1 MAPGPDGPPVC
12 WSIPG
17 CPPQEH
23 GVHSPSIGGCP
34 FMRVTMLLAD
44 AAQVAEGK
52 LNILGGGW
60 DVCGPGPTP
69 MAVAVILVVPPSQ
82 ARRKHTW
89 SVVLVDQNGEPALL
103 PADGQKSAVAVQ
115 GEIQRI
121 RDRKSLPPDEPV
133 SLRFVINM
141 APLPLEPSSSYAWQL
156 SIDNKTRKDW
166 QISFRTRPATAQPS

>member
-1 MAPGPDGPPVC
+1 
-12 WSIPG
+12 
-17 CPPQEH
+17 
-23 GVHSPSIGGCP
+23 
-34 FMRVTMLLAD
+34 MLLAD

-69 MAVAVILVVPPSQ
+69 MAVAVILEVPPSQ

-89 SVVLVDQNGEPALL
+89 SIVLVDQDGKPALL
-103 PADGQKSAVAVQ
+103 PAEGQKSTVALH

-121 RDRKSLPPDEPV
+121 QSPKSVPPDRPV
-133 SLRFVINM
+133 SLRFAINI
-141 APLPLEPSSSYAWQL
+141 APLPLEPGTSYAWQL

-166 QISFRTRPATAQPS
+166 QVSFSTRLATAQTS

>member
-1 MAPGPDGPPVC
+1 
-12 WSIPG
+12 
-17 CPPQEH
+17 
-23 GVHSPSIGGCP
+23 
-34 FMRVTMLLAD
+34 MLLAD

-69 MAVAVILVVPPSQ
+69 MAIAVKLEVPPSQ

-89 SVVLVDQNGEPALL
+89 SVVLLGENGEPVLL
-103 PADGQKSAVAVQ
+103 AADGEKSTVAIY

-121 RDRKSLPPDEPV
+121 LSPKSAPPEGPV
-133 SLRFVINM
+133 SLRFAINI
-141 APLPLEPSSSYAWQL
+141 APLPLEPGSRYAWQL

-166 QISFRTRPATAQPS
+166 QVSFRTRPATAQPS

>member
-1 MAPGPDGPPVC
+1 
-12 WSIPG
+12 
-17 CPPQEH
+17 
-23 GVHSPSIGGCP
+23 
-34 FMRVTMLLAD
+34 MRVTMLLAD

-69 MAVAVILVVPPSQ
+69 MAVAVILEVPPSQ

-103 PADGQKSAVAVQ
+103 PADGQKSTVAIH

-121 RDRKSLPPDEPV
+121 RSPKSAPPERPV
-133 SLRFVINM
+133 NLHFAINM
-141 APLPLEPSSSYAWQL
+141 APLPLEPNTSYAWQL

-166 QISFRTRPATAQPS
+166 QVSFSTRPATALSS

>member
-1 MAPGPDGPPVC
+1 
-12 WSIPG
+12 
-17 CPPQEH
+17 
-23 GVHSPSIGGCP
+23 
-34 FMRVTMLLAD
+34 MRVTMLLAD

-69 MAVAVILVVPPSQ
+69 MAVAVVLVVPPSE

-103 PADGQKSAVAVQ
+103 PAADGQKSIVAIH

-121 RDRKSLPPDEPV
+121 RDRKSPPPDEPV
-133 SLRFVINM
+133 SLRFAINM
-141 APLPLEPSSSYAWQL
+141 TPLPLEPDSRYAWRL
-156 SIDNKTRKDW
+156 SIDNKTNKDW
-166 QISFRTRPATAQPS
+166 QISFRTRPATAQSS

>member
-1 MAPGPDGPPVC
+1 
-12 WSIPG
+12 
-17 CPPQEH
+17 
-23 GVHSPSIGGCP
+23 
-34 FMRVTMLLAD
+34 MRVTMLLAD

-60 DVCGPGPTP
+60 DVCGPGPAP
-69 MAVAVILVVPPSQ
+69 MAIAVILEVPPSE

-89 SVVLVDQNGEPALL
+89 SMVLVDQDGEPALL
-103 PADGQKSAVAVQ
+103 PVDGQKSTVVIH

-121 RDRKSLPPDEPV
+121 RDRKSPPMDEPV

-141 APLPLEPSSSYAWQL
+141 APLPLAPGSGYAWRL

-166 QISFRTRPATAQPS
+166 QIPFRTRPSTAQSG

>member
-1 MAPGPDGPPVC
+1 
-12 WSIPG
+12 
-17 CPPQEH
+17 
-23 GVHSPSIGGCP
+23 
-34 FMRVTMLLAD
+34 MRVTMLLAD

-60 DVCGPGPTP
+60 DVCGPGPAP
-69 MAVAVILVVPPSQ
+69 MAIAVILEVPPSE

-89 SVVLVDQNGEPALL
+89 SIVLVDQNGEPALL
-103 PADGQKSAVAVQ
+103 PADGQKSTVVIH

-121 RDRKSLPPDEPV
+121 RDRKSPPTDEPV

-141 APLPLEPSSSYAWQL
+141 APLPLEPGSSYAWRL

-166 QISFRTRPATAQPS
+166 QIPFRTRPSSAQSD